1 MISPLF
7 RSALAAC
14 AAAILFAGSMQPAA
28 ADSEVQRGKYL
39 VTLGGC
45 SDCHTPGNFL
55 GHPDM
60 KRFLGGSDVGFAIP
74 GHGVFVGRNLTPD
87 PETGL
92 GKWTRAQIVTALTTG
107 VRPDGRILA
116 PIMPYRDF
124 AHLTKADA
132 NAIAAYLKSLPA
144 LKHAVPGPFGPSETP
159 TVFVMTVVPGEV
171 YAKMP
176 KPPAPPPGGSAGK

>member
-1 MISPLF
+1 MIAPLI
-7 RSALAAC
+7 RSMLAAC
-14 AAAILFAGSMQPAA
+14 AAAALLAGSMDTAA
-28 ADSEVQRGKYL
+28 AASQIERGKYL

-92 GKWTRAQIVTALTTG
+92 GKWTNAQIVTALTTG

-116 PIMPYRDF
+116 PIMPWRDF
-124 AHLTKADA
+124 AHLTKSDA
-132 NAIAAYLKSLPA
+132 MAIAAYLKSLPPV
-144 LKHAVPGPFGPSETP
+144 KHAVPGPFGPSETP

-176 KPPAPPPGGSAGK
+176 KPSGPPPGASAGK